1 MKRTLTALL
10 ALVLLVMLLPCTVSS
25 AETVDELISQYRDAQ
40 TVDERLELIWRIAVE
55 NAKEP
60 SGSLWQVTNKPL
72 GNVLD
77 GVIPE
82 DWENYPHTVTEGFPE
97 DAKGRRCIVIEDKDQ
112 LSARL
117 LINFPEEMIARSV
130 EEAEYAVVID
140 DHRVESGYEYTVDI
154 TTYHWD
160 YYGYLLNLQTGEAV
174 QFWYNRQYAGR
185 AGFVNQLDAKPMTQ
199 DEIWEGIRDGIVN
212 QVRPEQADGS
222 VLIFGIENGVCY
234 VKGYEGEPTEIVIP
248 PEAEG
253 YAVAGIQAG
262 CFRGCETLKS
272 VSLPASLKRID
283 DEAFCGCEN
292 LETVQFSEGLE
303 WIGNAAFQGTALTDL
318 VLPDTVSYIGDS
330 AFNGCRNLVSVTLP
344 KREGHLEI
352 DFFAFHYSTR
362 LSRMI
367 VPDGVTGL
375 SESFYLAEDG
385 NMLYVY
391 YPESLVSG
399 LCDHNFNPGMIVYT
413 PKGSYAEQWAHEFEL
428 DVVECS
434 DPSEVP
440 EVSYTEEG
448 PFVFRIA
455 GGEAQLQ
462 YYNSTGDEEVTV
474 PAEVSGCPVTT
485 VLSNAFDYMAS
496 SVRVIRFPATVS
508 LLKTRAVEFSGRLHE
523 DIKAEVYIPNPE
535 AVLEDYSVTMT
546 IPGQTSVTLFG
557 EPDSAASRYAE
568 KAMETG
574 ISGTFIF
581 REWSGE

>member
-97 DAKGRRCIVIEDKDQ
+97 DAKGHRCIAIEDKDQ

-174 QFWYNRQYAGR
+174 QFWYNRQYVGR

-253 YAVAGIQAG
+253 
-262 CFRGCETLKS
+262 
-272 VSLPASLKRID
+272 
-283 DEAFCGCEN
+283 
-292 LETVQFSEGLE
+292 
-303 WIGNAAFQGTALTDL
+303 
-318 VLPDTVSYIGDS
+318 
-330 AFNGCRNLVSVTLP
+330 
-344 KREGHLEI
+344 
-352 DFFAFHYSTR
+352 
-362 LSRMI
+362 
-367 VPDGVTGL
+367 
-375 SESFYLAEDG
+375 
-385 NMLYVY
+385 
-391 YPESLVSG
+391 
-399 LCDHNFNPGMIVYT
+399 
-413 PKGSYAEQWAHEFEL
+413 
-428 DVVECS
+428 
-434 DPSEVP
+434 
-440 EVSYTEEG
+440 
-448 PFVFRIA
+448 
-455 GGEAQLQ
+455 
-462 YYNSTGDEEVTV
+462 
-474 PAEVSGCPVTT
+474 
-485 VLSNAFDYMAS
+485 
-496 SVRVIRFPATVS
+496 
-508 LLKTRAVEFSGRLHE
+508 
-523 DIKAEVYIPNPE
+523 
-535 AVLEDYSVTMT
+535 
-546 IPGQTSVTLFG
+546 
-557 EPDSAASRYAE
+557 
-568 KAMETG
+568 
-574 ISGTFIF
+574 
-581 REWSGE
+581 